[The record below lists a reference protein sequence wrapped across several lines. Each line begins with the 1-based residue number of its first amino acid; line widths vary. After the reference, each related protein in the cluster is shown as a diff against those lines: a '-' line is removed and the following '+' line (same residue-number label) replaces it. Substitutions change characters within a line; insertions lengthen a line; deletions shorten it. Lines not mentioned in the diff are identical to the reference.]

1 MVIRERLHWNTM
13 VKKQMQKKENLS
25 ESSRRKKQQIPK
37 TMRISRQ
44 TVFQQRRIPRR
55 CKGCPMYWR
64 SWRYFKGFSVYCL
77 LRSNPFFSKKRAD
90 AICRLPLK
98 WRCILAKYLCW
109 SDRRREIKAKKQYHE
124 QMFLNT

>member
-44 TVFQQRRIPRR
+44 TVFQQAAHP
-55 CKGCPMYWR
+55 
-64 SWRYFKGFSVYCL
+64 
-77 LRSNPFFSKKRAD
+77 A
-90 AICRLPLK
+90 PL
-98 WRCILAKYLCW
+98 
-109 SDRRREIKAKKQYHE
+109 
-124 QMFLNT
+124 